1 MKKSILN
8 LGKSLNKAQQKNVF
22 GGLTD
27 LKYDDG
33 CATVEGVL
41 PRGCPCS
48 SNSHCITP
56 VFNVN
61 TKRWSDGQGT
71 CMMGNCI

>member
-33 CATVEGVL
+33 CATADGAL

-48 SNSHCITP
+48 SNSHCIVP
-56 VFNVN
+56 VYDAD
-61 TKRWSDGQGT
+61 KGWIDGQST
-71 CMMGNCI
+71 CIMGHCIV